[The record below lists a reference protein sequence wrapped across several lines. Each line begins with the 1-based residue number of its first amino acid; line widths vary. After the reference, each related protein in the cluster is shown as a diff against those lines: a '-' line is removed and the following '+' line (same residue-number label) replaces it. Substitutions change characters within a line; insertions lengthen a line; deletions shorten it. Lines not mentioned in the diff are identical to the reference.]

1 LAPLIQESDEN
12 LITSKFFEI
21 ISLRGGSMAES
32 QLNKINDIFSKA
44 DLIDE
49 EKTDFSNA

>member
-1 LAPLIQESDEN
+1 
-12 LITSKFFEI
+12 
-21 ISLRGGSMAES
+21 MAES